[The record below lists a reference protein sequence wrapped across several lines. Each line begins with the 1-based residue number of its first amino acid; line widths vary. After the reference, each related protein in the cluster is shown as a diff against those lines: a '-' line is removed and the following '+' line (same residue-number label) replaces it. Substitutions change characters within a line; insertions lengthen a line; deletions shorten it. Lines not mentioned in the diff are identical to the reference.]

1 MKGVVGRWGG
11 GWRVKKRSE
20 ARSGERRGETRT
32 AKVHNL
38 QTLEAKRITKIVFQF
53 KMVVFMAD

>member
-1 MKGVVGRWGG
+1 MGGWVG
-11 GWRVKKRSE
+11 GWRVKKRPE
-20 ARSGERRGETRT
+20 ARSGERHGETRT